1 MTHSVF
7 EGSDV
12 EKIYTSNPLSFL
24 SLMIHP
30 KKALHCL
37 NEKNMKCAPAPG
49 TPHNPQGSWIKET

>member
-1 MTHSVF
+1 MTHSAF

-12 EKIYTSNPLSFL
+12 EKIYTSNSLFFL
-24 SLMIHP
+24 NLMIHP

-49 TPHNPQGSWIKET
+49 TPHNPQGS

>member
-12 EKIYTSNPLSFL
+12 EKIYTSNSLFFL

-30 KKALHCL
+30 KKH
-37 NEKNMKCAPAPG
+37 
-49 TPHNPQGSWIKET
+49 IIV